1 PPEPRRPANRPWS
14 AVPSAPRS
22 FRRPPHAVTPPPPR
36 DRAPTKTTEGLFLM
50 TTPTS
55 APALPGRVLAV
66 AVCSAFLVGL
76 DSMITVPL
84 IPEIAADTNTAARA
98 GGLFVSAY

>member
-1 PPEPRRPANRPWS
+1 
-14 AVPSAPRS
+14 
-22 FRRPPHAVTPPPPR
+22 
-36 DRAPTKTTEGLFLM
+36 M

-98 GGLFVSAY
+98 GGLFVSAYALLFALVAPLCGAMSDRLGLAAGSSARAW